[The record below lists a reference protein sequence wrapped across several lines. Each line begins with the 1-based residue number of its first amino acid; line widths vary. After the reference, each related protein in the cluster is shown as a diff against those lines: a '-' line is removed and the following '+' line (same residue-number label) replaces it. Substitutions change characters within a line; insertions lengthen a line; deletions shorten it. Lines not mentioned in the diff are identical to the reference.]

1 MTPRDKGLVSDELGG
16 LLTYRIIIITSRK
29 RTEVCRVTGDLVLSA
44 YFHCLSGECTH
55 VLSVPIKRVTAKR
68 HFGMEVAEEG
78 GVPAP
83 SGVMVPSL
91 TANG

>member
-44 YFHCLSGECTH
+44 IF
-55 VLSVPIKRVTAKR
+55 
-68 HFGMEVAEEG
+68 
-78 GVPAP
+78 
-83 SGVMVPSL
+83 SL
-91 TANG
+91 FVRRMYSCIICANKTSNH

>member
-1 MTPRDKGLVSDELGG
+1 MKGNGRCSL
-16 LLTYRIIIITSRK
+16 ICNIFI
-29 RTEVCRVTGDLVLSA
+29 VCQENVLMYYLFHIKQVTV
-44 YFHCLSGECTH
+44 
-55 VLSVPIKRVTAKR
+55 KR
-68 HFGMEVAEEG
+68 HCGMEAAEEG